1 MATKSLKAELR
12 KMSSRLSSSMINL
25 ESCAYPEFLD
35 FLVVSFFFMKRSDYI
50 YGSLVSYDSGSIKAW
65 DDLIGFQHGSKIEIH
80 RSRWTRFRVHHRIS
94 MSNVSSV
101 MEICFASRS
110 RSPGRGISNRRRNRR
125 LYWISFG
132 PGAEMKKKA
141 IVDLNKSR
149 D

>member
-1 MATKSLKAELR
+1 MR
-12 KMSSRLSSSMINL
+12 VPRVFRFSS
-25 ESCAYPEFLD
+25 CK
-35 FLVVSFFFMKRSDYI
+35 VFFCIKRSDYI
-50 YGSLVSYDSGSIKAW
+50 YGSLVSYDSGSIKAR